1 MSSFEYR
8 IAPEIFQSH
17 PGYCR
22 GVVVLDIAH
31 NEAGPLTA
39 PLTQQL
45 REAEQTLRATVTG
58 NVAEHPRIAA
68 WRDAYRAFGAKP
80 SEHRSAVEA
89 LTRRVLKPDALPD
102 INPLVDIGNLI
113 TLRFLLPAGV
123 HPVPASA
130 EAAVSLSLRKTAE
143 GDRFLPPD
151 GSPAEQP
158 APGEIVFAH
167 GQEVLTRR
175 WTWRQ
180 AAGTQTQP
188 DTRQVLVNIDG
199 LPPAS
204 EAEVR
209 AALQAVTELAQ
220 QYCDA
225 HVRATQVL
233 TAQQPLL
240 SWT

>member
-1 MSSFEYR
+1 MTSFEYR

-31 NEAGPLTA
+31 NDAGPLTA
-39 PLTQQL
+39 ALTQQM
-45 REAEQTLRATVTG
+45 REAEQALRASVTG

-68 WRDAYRAFGAKP
+68 WREAYRAFGAKP

-89 LTRRVLKPDALPD
+89 LTRRVLKPDSLPD
-102 INPLVDIGNLI
+102 INPLVDIGNLV
-113 TLRFLLPAGV
+113 TLRYLLPAGV

-130 EAAVSLSLRKTAE
+130 GSPVSLSLRKTAD

-180 AAGTQTQP
+180 AAGTQTLP

-209 AALQAVTELAQ
+209 TALQTVTALAQ
-220 QYCDA
+220 QFCGA
-225 HVRATQVL
+225 RVRASQVL
-233 TAQQPLL
+233 TAQQPVLG
-240 SWT
+240 WD